1 MDVLLGSY
9 ISGPERVDK
18 LLLLLRVQLPG
29 PAGLRPPV
37 ALAKAEEVVRHE
49 KFAQVRRLQVAE
61 ARAARLFRV
70 LRRVP

>member
-1 MDVLLGSY
+1 MDVLLGLY

-18 LLLLLRVQLPG
+18 FLLLRVLLLE
-29 PAGLRPPV
+29 PAKLQPPV
-37 ALAKAEEVVRHE
+37 VLARAEEVVRHE
-49 KFAQVRRLQVAE
+49 QLAQVRRLRVAE